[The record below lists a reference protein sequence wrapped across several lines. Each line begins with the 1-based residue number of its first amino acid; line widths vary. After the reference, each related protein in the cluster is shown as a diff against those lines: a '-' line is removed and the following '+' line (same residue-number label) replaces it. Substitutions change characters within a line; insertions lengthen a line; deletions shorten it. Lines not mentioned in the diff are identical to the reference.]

1 MPISE
6 NLKYL
11 MDLYH
16 VTTAQLSAKTGVPE
30 STITKIR
37 SKVTLSP
44 SMDTLQALA
53 KGLNVSINDLV
64 DHPSTADEEIR
75 DLMPKNT
82 KGVPEEFINA
92 VFTTLR
98 NQRLA
103 SDRTVAELRKDRNFW
118 RKFAVICIS
127 VIVPMLAINMIVNL
141 VMYWDLSH
149 PLRGNIQ
156 FTSAEDISSAISNLL

>member
-1 MPISE
+1 MPVSE
-6 NLKYL
+6 NLKYY
-11 MDLYH
+11 MDLFH
-16 VTTAQLSAKTGVPE
+16 VTTSQLAEKSGVPE

-37 SKVTLSP
+37 SRVTMSP
-44 SMDTLQALA
+44 NMDTLQALA
-53 KGLNVSINDLV
+53 KGLNVTVNDLV

-75 DLMPKNT
+75 ELMPKNT
-82 KGVPEEFINA
+82 KDVPEEFLNT

-118 RKFAVICIS
+118 RKFAIICIS
-127 VIVPMLAINMIVNL
+127 CMIPMMVVCVVMLL

-149 PLRGNIQ
+149 PTQGNIL
-156 FTSAEDISSAISNLL
+156 FATADLLAQYHQP